1 VVLDR
6 KEKEDDKGKWRWMEE
21 LVMALDCPD
30 IQSEHID
37 RVRDDVL
44 ALHPFDSKS
53 DDLDMEEGGWQLTSF
68 DFDESAFEE

>member
-1 VVLDR
+1 V
-6 KEKEDDKGKWRWMEE
+6 
-21 LVMALDCPD
+21 
-30 IQSEHID
+30 SID

-44 ALHPFDSKS
+44 ALYPFDSKS